1 MKLRSSRITSTT
13 WRHRLRFDYFV
24 MRLYLRNSR
33 NLLQIFFISTKG
45 KRLSSVASHFWGRR
59 WRHSRRV
66 STVPNAAKRSSA
78 DSFIW
83 HLINLRLSSMN
94 QKPIIIFT
102 ELNHIIQLW
111 NERNGQEQKKTH
123 KNRSY
128 VDQFLFYAKFS
139 FSIFLFFFGQW
150 NSYLPS
156 HRLPT
161 SEYTYTIC
169 YVDGEE
175 NQKHANSFE
184 IRYRK
189 WPFILA
195 HL

>member
-139 FSIFLFFFGQW
+139 FPIFSFFLA
-150 NSYLPS
+150 NETHIYL
-156 HRLPT
+156 HTDYLLQN
-161 SEYTYTIC
+161 IC